1 MNIYQ
6 IIEFFSRINQS
17 KQKKENHSKWNV
29 QSYFA
34 VLFITFASLIVEG
47 KAGGQIILDAN
58 NKIKKFNNE
67 IAEKLVVK
75 KDTSTKQAWKKQ
87 LIQSHSECQWLNV
100 VKLHHKII
108 QKPIVQQIYQKR
120 VKISIRGESH

>member
-47 KAGGQIILDAN
+47 KAGGQIILVAN

-75 KDTSTKQAWKKQ
+75 KDTSTKQA
-87 LIQSHSECQWLNV
+87 
-100 VKLHHKII
+100 
-108 QKPIVQQIYQKR
+108 
-120 VKISIRGESH
+120 